1 MPDMT
6 GGASPDRGRAAT
18 PVGAPITE
26 LARAKV
32 NLHLHVTGRRADGY
46 HLLDS
51 LVAFPELGD
60 RIEVEPSSVLSLT
73 IDGTFAGALGAGPDN
88 LVMRA
93 AEALRAE
100 AGVTAGAAI
109 RLTKSLPLASG
120 IGGGSAD
127 AAATLRA
134 LIRLWGLDVVP
145 ARLAALALR
154 LGADVPVCLSSAPQW
169 MSGIGD
175 VLDPAPAL
183 PPCWLVLANPLRE
196 TPTRA
201 VFDALT
207 RHDSPPAA
215 RPAAPFAD
223 ARALADW
230 MAAARNDLAPPA
242 MALLPEIADI
252 RAALAAG
259 PGCLHAGMSGS
270 GATCFGLFA
279 GAEDALAAR
288 AALPQGLWRVAAP
301 LGSGEPVNPS

>member
-1 MPDMT
+1 M
-6 GGASPDRGRAAT
+6 
-18 PVGAPITE
+18 
-26 LARAKV
+26 
-32 NLHLHVTGRRADGY
+32 
-46 HLLDS
+46 
-51 LVAFPELGD
+51 
-60 RIEVEPSSVLSLT
+60 
-73 IDGTFAGALGAGPDN
+73 
-88 LVMRA
+88 
-93 AEALRAE
+93 
-100 AGVTAGAAI
+100 
-109 RLTKSLPLASG
+109 
-120 IGGGSAD
+120 
-127 AAATLRA
+127 
-134 LIRLWGLDVVP
+134 
-145 ARLAALALR
+145 
-154 LGADVPVCLSSAPQW
+154 CLSSAPQW

-230 MAAARNDLAPPA
+230 MAEARNDLAPP
-242 MALLPEIADI
+242 
-252 RAALAAG
+252 G

-301 LGSGEPVNPS
+301 LGSGERVNPS